1 MDLTHYCPGIA
12 AMRDLDHMASEISK
26 DEVRALA
33 ALVGVERR
41 TDKKWL
47 TVAELR
53 SALMKVLL
61 SPSEARTC
69 KFWLF
74 WICAR

>member
-1 MDLTHYCPGIA
+1 
-12 AMRDLDHMASEISK
+12 MASEISK
-26 DEVRALA
+26 DEVRDLA

-61 SPSEARTC
+61 PPSEARTC

-74 WICAR
+74 FDLCKMMQGNAR